1 LAQHRKEE
9 PADTLAELESLGD
22 RFGQWVGAN
31 PIPVLA
37 VFGAVLLLAAAIGGY
52 RAWSHARADRASAA
66 LARVQDDLVVALGG
80 KLSDAVAPEPAN
92 PETARTVRTEFTD
105 RYLAVAQ
112 EWEGTETA
120 ALALLEAGQLQQK
133 LGNRDRALELWTQ
146 AAASASQSA
155 PAYGVI
161 QSRIGHL
168 QEDAGDL
175 EAAARAHE
183 LAAAVP
189 GFPLHADALA
199 DAARAWAEAGK
210 PDQALALFQ
219 RLKTEAPEYQLA
231 PHVEARLLELEA
243 RRGTATSAVEPT
255 PAAPPAPAQ
264 P

>member
-1 LAQHRKEE
+1 LAQHRKDE

-31 PIPVLA
+31 PVPVLA
-37 VFGAVLLLAAAIGGY
+37 VFGAVLLLAAAVGGY
-52 RAWSHARADRASAA
+52 RAWSNARADRASTA
-66 LARVQDDLVVALGG
+66 LAKVQEELVAAMGG
-80 KLSDAVAPEPAN
+80 KPGDTLVAEPAN

-105 RYLAVAQ
+105 RYLAVAK

-133 LGNRDRALELWTQ
+133 LGNRDRALELWIQ
-146 AAASASQSA
+146 AAAAASKDTA
-155 PAYGVI
+155 AHGVI

-183 LAAAVP
+183 AAAAVP

-199 DAARAWAEAGK
+199 DAARTWAEAGK
-210 PDQALALFQ
+210 PEQALALFQ
-219 RLKTEAPEYQLA
+219 RLKTEAPEYRLE

-243 RRGTATSAVEPT
+243 RAGVATA
-255 PAAPPAPAQ
+255 PAPQTAPAPP
-264 P
+264 